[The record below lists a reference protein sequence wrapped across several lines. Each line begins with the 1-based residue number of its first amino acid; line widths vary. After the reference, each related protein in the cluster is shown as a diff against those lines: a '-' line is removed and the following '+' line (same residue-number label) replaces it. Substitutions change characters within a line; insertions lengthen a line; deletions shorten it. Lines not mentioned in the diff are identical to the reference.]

1 MMPRFEFGADPPND
15 DDDHYDFD
23 FTFPVVPD
31 QVGPNIQMPTPMQ
44 PWGSLLPSESK
55 SNASA
60 SGSGPQHQQSLVDAN
75 NHQHGIFQQLLSSS
89 DTSFQPQQSLVDTQY
104 HMYQQLWSNFGPEDY
119 FASPA
124 YHPDADE
131 SQNLGT
137 FYPNFSLPILS
148 VGRGVPIPTGTDY
161 RDIARREDEEKDDEV
176 KGTLGEVLDRKRK
189 HPSNKPQIECISQ
202 LSQKWARLRVRDL
215 HFVHC

>member
-1 MMPRFEFGADPPND
+1 MMPHFEFGADPPNNND
-15 DDDHYDFD
+15 DRYDFD

-31 QVGPNIQMPTPMQ
+31 PVGPNIQMPMPMWT
-44 PWGSLLPSESK
+44 WGSLLPSESE

-137 FYPNFSLPILS
+137 FYPNFGLLIPS
-148 VGRGVPIPTGTDY
+148 VGWGAPIQTGTDY
-161 RDIARREDEEKDDEV
+161 RDIACQEDEEKDDEV
-176 KGTLGEVLDRKRK
+176 EGTLGEVLGRKCK
-189 HPSNKPQIECISQ
+189 CPGNKLQIECISQ
-202 LSQKWARLRVRDL
+202 LSQKWARLRVHDL